1 LERKAWRGLHPFS
14 LTNPCGIAGK
24 NLIVI
29 DPEGNLYKCWDTVG
43 VKQHIVGDI
52 FTGLYNNAVMDIWN
66 SYKIPDKCKECNYLP
81 ICLGGCIREC
91 VQNKTPSCPQDLMYY
106 KDVLINYYEN
116 WKKKQI
122 IDIDKVI

>member
-1 LERKAWRGLHPFS
+1 MLLWIY
-14 LTNPCGIAGK
+14 GI
-24 NLIVI
+24 
-29 DPEGNLYKCWDTVG
+29 
-43 VKQHIVGDI
+43 HIKYPINV
-52 FTGLYNNAVMDIWN
+52 
-66 SYKIPDKCKECNYLP
+66 KECNYLP